1 MINVYSQRGAGP
13 GSNTKEI
20 SDKLGDLRK
29 ELEGLDDI
37 ERRLDEQ
44 RMWIQQSLKNIAED
58 PENGLHA
65 YVTHEDICKCFH
77 GETLLAVQAPSGTQL
92 EVPVPENVSI
102 NTYVIKIKAINYA
115 ILKMSLFSMRFALY
129 SLLHGFRYFYLSAYV
144 SREPIILLFILLC
157 VGSNSLCYVF
167 IALHRS
173 NLILIWLSSCCNVC
187 IHIVSGLPFSLLT
200 LLSCSSKAILA
211 VLLVFLGVVS
221 SYILS
226 MLTI

>member
-1 MINVYSQRGAGP
+1 MINFYCQRGAGP

-115 ILKMSLFSMRFALY
+115 ILRMSLFSMRFTLY

-157 VGSNSLCYVF
+157 VGSNS
-167 IALHRS
+167 
-173 NLILIWLSSCCNVC
+173 
-187 IHIVSGLPFSLLT
+187 
-200 LLSCSSKAILA
+200 
-211 VLLVFLGVVS
+211 
-221 SYILS
+221 
-226 MLTI
+226 